1 MLLIDSSKSSTSRS
15 YSMSA
20 HQKFILMKTS
30 SRRLDKTNVF
40 ILLIHLQKTSSSHL
54 WDVLIKTNILVLG
67 LLLQDV
73 FKTFWKRLQDLLQRL
88 LQDVLKTSLRHVKDL
103 AKTSSRHL
111 QNVFK
116 TSCKTFFK
124 TSSRSLQDALKMS
137 SRRLQDI
144 FKTFCIYKGAFLA
157 KMLNT
162 FKLLTVFKK
171 KAWLQMFDWVVS
183 VWLRVWNIEL
193 TLVPSL

>member
-1 MLLIDSSKSSTSRS
+1 MIDSSKSSTSTS

-54 WDVLIKTNILVLG
+54 WDVLIKTNILLLG

-162 FKLLTVFKK
+162 FKLLNVFKK
-171 KAWLQMFDWVVS
+171 KAWLQMFDWVVY
-183 VWLRVWNIEL
+183 VWLRLWNIEL